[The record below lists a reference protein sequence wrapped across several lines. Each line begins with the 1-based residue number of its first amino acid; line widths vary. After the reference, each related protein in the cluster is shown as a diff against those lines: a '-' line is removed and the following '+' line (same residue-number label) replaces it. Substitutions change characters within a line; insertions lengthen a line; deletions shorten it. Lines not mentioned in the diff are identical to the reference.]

1 MLEEALSNFEVCCCV
16 NVLAHSRS
24 SLTPPNAQGT
34 VLAVSHDR
42 YFLRKIATRVLE
54 LKNGVMDDY
63 SGDYECASLRF
74 RARIA
79 PV

>member
-1 MLEEALSNFEVCCCV
+1 MF
-16 NVLAHSRS
+16 RS
-24 SLTPPNAQGT
+24 SLTPPRAQGT

-63 SGDYECASLRF
+63 SGDYECASLRAC
-74 RARIA
+74 ARFA
-79 PV
+79 AA